1 MLFVLLAADRWSLSL
16 KICNLIL
23 WKRGS
28 FMKSVLLAISFAFS
42 TLALAAEEQYPYTLA
57 SVPYRDIDQHLVIG
71 SDETGTP
78 APLQGL
84 WWMDG
89 NPQADEVMSF
99 ANATFKAIEIGGKVV
114 GHEATLVVYDEGIW
128 AWHDSEE
135 GERQAR
141 KAYKWRLVYNLV
153 FNADFTQGKIEPIL
167 DPPEGFRFGIRI
179 PRNPLANFTM
189 DQVNEDEYVRDTKLL
204 GKSNHYRFRRIVDG
218 QGNRLPTY
226 DTFVKAVEAEGVP
239 NSLLPL
245 CSLETESRVLPTACT
260 AN

>member
-1 MLFVLLAADRWSLSL
+1 
-16 KICNLIL
+16 
-23 WKRGS
+23 
-28 FMKSVLLAISFAFS
+28 MKSILFAIGV
-42 TLALAAEEQYPYTLA
+42 ALSSMAVAAGDQYPYTLD

-71 SDETGTP
+71 SDATETP

-99 ANATFKAIEIGGKVV
+99 ANAKFKDIQVGGQVV

-141 KAYKWRLVYNLV
+141 KAYNWRLVYRLV
-153 FNADFTQGKIEPIL
+153 FNADYTHGQIEPIL

-179 PRNPLANFTM
+179 PRNPLATFTM
-189 DQVNEDEYVRDTKLL
+189 DQVNADEYVRDTKLL
-204 GKSNHYRFRRIVDG
+204 GKSNQYRFRRIVDG
-218 QGNRLPTY
+218 QGQRLPLY
-226 DTFVKAVEAEGVP
+226 DNFVQTVEAEGVP
-239 NSLLPL
+239 NALLPL
-245 CSLETESRVLPTACT
+245 CNVESEERILPSACV
-260 AN
+260 AQ

>member
-1 MLFVLLAADRWSLSL
+1 
-16 KICNLIL
+16 
-23 WKRGS
+23 
-28 FMKSVLLAISFAFS
+28 MKSVLFTIGFALS
-42 TLALAAEEQYPYTLA
+42 TLALAADEQYPYTLA
-57 SVPYRDIDQHLVIG
+57 PVPYRDIDQHLVIG
-71 SDETGTP
+71 SDATGTP
-78 APLQGL
+78 IPLQGL

-99 ANATFKAIEIGGKVV
+99 ANARFKDITFAGKVV

-141 KAYKWRLVYNLV
+141 KAYNWRLVYHLV
-153 FNADFTQGKIEPIL
+153 FNADYTHGKIEPIL

-189 DQVNEDEYVRDTKLL
+189 DMVNQDEYVRDTNLL
-204 GKSNHYRFRRIVDG
+204 GKSNQYRFRRIVDG

-226 DTFVKAVEAEGVP
+226 DSFVQTVEADGVP
-239 NSLLPL
+239 NGLLPL
-245 CSLETESRVLPTACT
+245 CNVETEVKVLPTACVPK
-260 AN
+260 

>member
-1 MLFVLLAADRWSLSL
+1 
-16 KICNLIL
+16 
-23 WKRGS
+23 
-28 FMKSVLLAISFAFS
+28 MKSALIAISFAFS
-42 TLALAAEEQYPYTLA
+42 TLALAADGQYPYTLA

-71 SDETGTP
+71 SEVTGTP

-99 ANATFKAIEIGGKVV
+99 ANTQFKDITSAGKVV

-141 KAYKWRLVYNLV
+141 KAYKWRLVYHLV
-153 FNADFTQGKIEPIL
+153 FNADYTQGKIEPIL
-167 DPPEGFRFGIRI
+167 DPPEGFRFGILI

-189 DQVNEDEYVRDTKLL
+189 DLVNEDEYVRDTNLL
-204 GKSNHYRFRRIVDG
+204 GKSNQYRFRRIVDG
-218 QGNRLPTY
+218 QGRRLPTY
-226 DTFVKAVEAEGVP
+226 DSFVEAVEAEAVP
-239 NSLLPL
+239 NALLPF
-245 CSLETESRVLPTACT
+245 CNVETNERVLPSACAT
-260 AN
+260 R

>member
-1 MLFVLLAADRWSLSL
+1 
-16 KICNLIL
+16 
-23 WKRGS
+23 
-28 FMKSVLLAISFAFS
+28 MKSVLFAIS
-42 TLALAAEEQYPYTLA
+42 LALTTQAMAADESYPYTLE
-57 SVPYRDIDQHLVIG
+57 SVPYRDIDQRLVIG
-71 SDETGTP
+71 SDATGTP

-99 ANATFKAIEIGGKVV
+99 ANAAFKDIEFDGQVV

-128 AWHDSEE
+128 AWHDSDE

-141 KAYKWRLVYNLV
+141 KAYKWRLVYHLV
-153 FNADFTQGKIEPIL
+153 FNADYTHGKIEPIL

-189 DQVNEDEYVRDTKLL
+189 DQVNQDEYVRDTRLL
-204 GKSNHYRFRRIVDG
+204 GKSNQYRFRRIVDG

-226 DTFVKAVEAEGVP
+226 DSFVKTVESDGVP
-239 NSLLPL
+239 NALLPL
-245 CSLETESRVLPTACT
+245 CTLENTSQVLPTVCAT
-260 AN
+260 R

>member
-1 MLFVLLAADRWSLSL
+1 
-16 KICNLIL
+16 
-23 WKRGS
+23 
-28 FMKSVLLAISFAFS
+28 MKSVLFAISIAFS
-42 TLALAAEEQYPYTLA
+42 TLAMAADDSYPYTLQ

-71 SDETGTP
+71 SDASGTP

-99 ANATFKAIEIGGKVV
+99 ANATFQDIVVGGEVV
-114 GHEATLVVYDEGIW
+114 GHQATLVVYDEGIW

-141 KAYKWRLVYNLV
+141 KAYKWRLVYHLV
-153 FNADFTQGKIEPIL
+153 FNADYTHGKIEPIL
-167 DPPEGFRFGIRI
+167 DPPEGFRFGFRI

-189 DQVNEDEYVRDTKLL
+189 DLVNQDEYVRDTNLL
-204 GKSNHYRFRRIVDG
+204 GKSNQYRFRRIVDG
-218 QGNRLPTY
+218 QGQRLPLY
-226 DTFVKAVEAEGVP
+226 ESFVQAVEKDGVP

-245 CSLETESRVLPTACT
+245 CTVETDSRVLPSAC
-260 AN
+260 ANR